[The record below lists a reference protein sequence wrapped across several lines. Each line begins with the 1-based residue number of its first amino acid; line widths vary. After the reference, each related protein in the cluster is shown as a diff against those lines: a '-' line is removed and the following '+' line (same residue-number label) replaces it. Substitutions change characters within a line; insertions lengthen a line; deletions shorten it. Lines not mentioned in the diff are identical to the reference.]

1 MNIYIFLIILHNLG
15 GNSPVDTTDT
25 LWVKHF
31 VKTAL
36 SHIISEINAL
46 YAEIQDGLQQMV
58 GKRFPAVSAVTL
70 QVKNFVKITLPRTI
84 SKINAFCILH
94 RNSRWPPKC
103 GKKVFLGKLAS
114 RPCRHP
120 AGQNFCRSENL
131 TISEILK
138 MFHFQ
143 C

>member
-1 MNIYIFLIILHNLG
+1 MQGFVDEYIYFLIILHNLG

-36 SHIISEINAL
+36 SHIISKINAL

-103 GKKVFLGKLAS
+103 GKRYFWGNSPVDPADTLRVKTFVEVKISPFL
-114 RPCRHP
+114 RY
-120 AGQNFCRSENL
+120 
-131 TISEILK
+131 
-138 MFHFQ
+138 
-143 C
+143 